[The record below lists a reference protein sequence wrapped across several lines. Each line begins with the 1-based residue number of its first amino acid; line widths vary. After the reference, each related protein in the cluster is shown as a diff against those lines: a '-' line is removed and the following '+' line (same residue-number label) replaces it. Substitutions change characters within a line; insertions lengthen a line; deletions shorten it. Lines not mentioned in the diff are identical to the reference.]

1 VAGDERSLIERAR
14 RGDRDAFSALVHER
28 RERWFWLGYRILGDA
43 EEARDAVQDALLR
56 MWGGLASYRPAQDD
70 AVRGF
75 DAWCYRIAYHAAVD
89 RVRERKRRA
98 ALSPDDIAWD
108 SLARASRPEGVTPEA
123 LMESREEIEKM
134 LSALAPREREAFVLC
149 AMEGFSSGE
158 AARIMD
164 AAPSTVR
171 NLVRQARRR
180 LKKQ

>member
-1 VAGDERSLIERAR
+1 MAGDERSLIERAR
-14 RGDRDAFSALVHER
+14 RRDRDAFSELVR
-28 RERWFWLGYRILGDA
+28 GRCERWFWLCYRILGDA
-43 EEARDAVQDALLR
+43 EEARDAVQEALLH
-56 MWGGLASYRPAQDD
+56 MWDGLASYRPAHVDD
-70 AVRGF
+70 AVRAF

-98 ALSPDDIAWD
+98 ALSPGDVTWEKT
-108 SLARASRPEGVTPEA
+108 EGITPEA
-123 LMESREEIEKM
+123 LVESKEEIEKM

-149 AMEGFSSGE
+149 AMEGFSSEE

-171 NLVRQARRR
+171 NLVRQARGR